1 MVASDTP
8 PTGHNLIPEDWKPGS
23 FTKNFSWGPKSG
35 GLVRLHESIRHGFDD
50 VMAAVPRSLFR
61 ERLRAAS
68 LNDYIP
74 MNFFLFNHRVDG
86 TDYIVADEIVFQ
98 ALTFEHSPRFDK
110 LAMFALNFSYAG
122 KFARATVEQ
131 RRPALW
137 AHHYVRDRLGAQLKW
152 DTSKVNA
159 DDIEAFLEGSAN
171 YKGQDSRRK
180 TATNLAYLYEA
191 GRLIELRDSRI
202 ERWWV
207 DSLFLA
213 LDRIID
219 DRKLDKK
226 STPEGM
232 LGGLLR
238 QSGFFELTGPRSLE
252 RELGAEHIVRLY
264 AACGGRDRFSPE
276 YVRQVSKAKL
286 IEFATPNS
294 DDPTGAVHPTNPRIL
309 KSIPRICAMLA
320 KDAGFEIIDADEL
333 ANFNLEK
340 FVRDHT
346 RAALRTLKEREIRPT
361 MTATELLKMTRGG
374 S

>member
-1 MVASDTP
+1 MSDHP
-8 PTGHNLIPEDWKPGS
+8 KIGENLVPEDWRPGS

-35 GLVRLHESIRHGFDD
+35 GLIRLHESIRHGFEG
-50 VMAAVPRSLFR
+50 VMADVPRKTFR
-61 ERLRAAS
+61 ERLQAAS
-68 LNDYIP
+68 LNDFIP
-74 MNFFLFNHRVDG
+74 MNFFLFNHRVEG
-86 TDYIVADEIVFQ
+86 IDYIVADEIVFQ
-98 ALTFEHSPRFDK
+98 ALTFDHSPRFDK

-122 KFARATVEQ
+122 KFARATAEQ

-137 AHHYVRDRLGAQLKW
+137 AHHYIRDRLGKQLNW
-152 DTSKVNA
+152 DTSKVDAN
-159 DDIEAFLEGSAN
+159 DIEDFLESSPQ
-171 YKGQDSRRK
+171 YKGQISRRK
-180 TATNLAYLYEA
+180 TATNLNYLYEA
-191 GRLIELRDSRI
+191 GRLVELKDSRI

-226 STPEGM
+226 STPEAVFS
-232 LGGLLR
+232 GLLR
-238 QSGFFELTGPRSLE
+238 QSGFSELTGPRSLE
-252 RELGAEHIVRLY
+252 RELGTEHIVRLY
-264 AACGGRDRFSPE
+264 AACGGRDRFSAE
-276 YVRQVSKAKL
+276 HVRQVSEAKL
-286 IEFATPNS
+286 IEFAIPNS

-333 ANFNLEK
+333 ANFDLEK

-346 RAALRTLKEREIRPT
+346 RAALRTLSEQGIKPT